1 MSWADSEFQDA
12 SFGDDRLRQRAI
24 RVCERLAEHPS
35 ESIPVACC
43 GRAEVEAAYRF
54 FSNDKVTAARVL
66 GPHHEASFRRL
77 AAHPVVLCVQD
88 TTELDY
94 TGKQTAGLGPLN
106 YAATNG
112 LYLHV
117 TTALTPQRQA
127 LGIVAQEFFVHDR
140 ACFGQATKRAIG
152 YYARPIDEKESGRWL
167 RAFESLCEIAGLVPE
182 TRLICLCDCEA
193 DIYELLATAAKQAA
207 DQPRVEYVIRSQF
220 DRTLVG
226 EGSLRAFV
234 QHQPVLGEID
244 FQVAATPTRRTRL
257 VRQTV
262 RVAPVCLK
270 APAGK
275 ESWAGCVST
284 TAIFLTESRPPAGEA
299 PVEWLLL
306 SSQPVTTLA
315 DAVETVKWY
324 LCRWEVEVYFR
335 IYKSG
340 CRVERLQLEISEHL
354 EPALAMYMIIA
365 WRIQSIVMLGRA
377 YPDLPCDVVF
387 DDLEWRTAFVIR
399 HHRPPT
405 APPSLADMIIIIAS
419 FGGYLARKSDPPPGP
434 KAIWIGLQRLRDF
447 VVARTAFD
455 QINQICVE

>member
-1 MSWADSEFQDA
+1 M
-12 SFGDDRLRQRAI
+12 
-24 RVCERLAEHPS
+24 
-35 ESIPVACC
+35 
-43 GRAEVEAAYRF
+43 EVF
-54 FSNDKVTAARVL
+54 T
-66 GPHHEASFRRL
+66 RRW
-77 AAHPVVLCVQD
+77 
-88 TTELDY
+88 Y
-94 TGKQTAGLGPLN
+94 
-106 YAATNG
+106 
-112 LYLHV
+112 
-117 TTALTPQRQA
+117 
-127 LGIVAQEFFVHDR
+127 
-140 ACFGQATKRAIG
+140 
-152 YYARPIDEKESGRWL
+152 
-167 RAFESLCEIAGLVPE
+167 ESLCEIAGLVPE
-182 TRLICLCDCEA
+182 TQLVCLCDCEA

-234 QHQPVLGEID
+234 QQQPVLGEID

-354 EPALAMYMIIA
+354 EPALALYMIIA

-405 APPSLADMIIIIAS
+405 TPPRLADMITIIAS

-455 QINQICVE
+455 QINRICVE

>member
-1 MSWADSEFQDA
+1 
-12 SFGDDRLRQRAI
+12 
-24 RVCERLAEHPS
+24 
-35 ESIPVACC
+35 
-43 GRAEVEAAYRF
+43 
-54 FSNDKVTAARVL
+54 
-66 GPHHEASFRRL
+66 
-77 AAHPVVLCVQD
+77 
-88 TTELDY
+88 
-94 TGKQTAGLGPLN
+94 
-106 YAATNG
+106 
-112 LYLHV
+112 
-117 TTALTPQRQA
+117 
-127 LGIVAQEFFVHDR
+127 
-140 ACFGQATKRAIG
+140 
-152 YYARPIDEKESGRWL
+152 
-167 RAFESLCEIAGLVPE
+167 
-182 TRLICLCDCEA
+182 
-193 DIYELLATAAKQAA
+193 
-207 DQPRVEYVIRSQF
+207 
-220 DRTLVG
+220 
-226 EGSLRAFV
+226 
-234 QHQPVLGEID
+234 
-244 FQVAATPTRRTRL
+244 
-257 VRQTV
+257 V

-275 ESWAGCVST
+275 ESWAPWVST
-284 TAIFLTESRPPAGEA
+284 TAIFLTESRLPAGEA

-315 DAVETVKWY
+315 DAVEIVKWY

-354 EPALAMYMIIA
+354 EPALALYMIIA

-405 APPSLADMIIIIAS
+405 TPPSLADMITIIAS

-455 QINQICVE
+455 QINRTCVE

>member
-1 MSWADSEFQDA
+1 MRD
-12 SFGDDRLRQRAI
+12 
-24 RVCERLAEHPS
+24 
-35 ESIPVACC
+35 
-43 GRAEVEAAYRF
+43 
-54 FSNDKVTAARVL
+54 
-66 GPHHEASFRRL
+66 
-77 AAHPVVLCVQD
+77 
-88 TTELDY
+88 
-94 TGKQTAGLGPLN
+94 
-106 YAATNG
+106 
-112 LYLHV
+112 
-117 TTALTPQRQA
+117 
-127 LGIVAQEFFVHDR
+127 
-140 ACFGQATKRAIG
+140 
-152 YYARPIDEKESGRWL
+152 
-167 RAFESLCEIAGLVPE
+167 LVPE
-182 TRLICLCDCEA
+182 TQLICLCDCEA

-220 DRTLVG
+220 DRTG

-244 FQVAATPTRRTRL
+244 FQVTPTRVWFAKRCG
-257 VRQTV
+257 
-262 RVAPVCLK
+262 VCLK

-306 SSQPVTTLA
+306 SSQPVLA
-315 DAVETVKWY
+315 AAVETVKWY

-354 EPALAMYMIIA
+354 EPALALYMIIA

-405 APPSLADMIIIIAS
+405 TPPRLADMITIIAS

-455 QINQICVE
+455 QINRICVE

>member
-1 MSWADSEFQDA
+1 M
-12 SFGDDRLRQRAI
+12 
-24 RVCERLAEHPS
+24 
-35 ESIPVACC
+35 
-43 GRAEVEAAYRF
+43 
-54 FSNDKVTAARVL
+54 
-66 GPHHEASFRRL
+66 
-77 AAHPVVLCVQD
+77 
-88 TTELDY
+88 
-94 TGKQTAGLGPLN
+94 
-106 YAATNG
+106 
-112 LYLHV
+112 
-117 TTALTPQRQA
+117 
-127 LGIVAQEFFVHDR
+127 HDR
-140 ACFGQATKRAIG
+140 ACFGQATKKAIG

-244 FQVAATPTRRTRL
+244 FQVTPTRVWFAKRCG
-257 VRQTV
+257 
-262 RVAPVCLK
+262 VCLK

-306 SSQPVTTLA
+306 SSQPVLA
-315 DAVETVKWY
+315 AAVETVKWY

-340 CRVERLQLEISEHL
+340 CRGFSLKSASTWS
-354 EPALAMYMIIA
+354 P
-365 WRIQSIVMLGRA
+365 
-377 YPDLPCDVVF
+377 PC
-387 DDLEWRTAFVIR
+387 T
-399 HHRPPT
+399 
-405 APPSLADMIIIIAS
+405 
-419 FGGYLARKSDPPPGP
+419 
-434 KAIWIGLQRLRDF
+434 
-447 VVARTAFD
+447 
-455 QINQICVE
+455 